1 MKQLL
6 PKSPFLTF
14 IFLIANLFFA
24 TVSFGQTVSLDQADL
39 DYAPGETVYI
49 TGTGWH
55 SNEIIN
61 LQVDHLSQPIPD
73 HGTPDPHLPW
83 TVEADSSGNFTASW
97 VVTEYELGANLLLNA
112 DGLLSGYT
120 YKVFF
125 TDGQRDFN
133 SLTVGSQAGTAT
145 YGTAGSPTFLVT
157 VFTTASGGGTSNLG
171 PISLS
176 ITGLPVGAI
185 PTFSPVSP
193 LSASDTTPNPTT
205 TLTIT
210 TTSNLNAGSYTFTVK
225 ASNTQG
231 NKTTFVESTGTLIVT
246 KTPLSVTAN
255 AAGKTYDGLAYSGGN
270 GVAYSGFVNNETAS
284 VLGGTLAYSGTS
296 QGAIN
301 VGPYVIT
308 PGGLTSNNYAITFN
322 NGILTVGTAPL
333 SVTANAAGKTYDGLA
348 YSGGNGVAYSGF
360 VNNETASV
368 LGGTLAY
375 SGTSQG
381 AINVGP
387 YVITPGGL
395 TSNNYAIT
403 FNNGILTVGT
413 APLSVTANAAGKT
426 YDGLAYSGGNGVAYS
441 GFVNNETASVLGGT
455 LAYSGTSQGAIN
467 VGPYVIT
474 PGGLTSNNYAI
485 TFNNGIL
492 TVGTAPLSVTAN
504 AAGKTYDGLAY
515 SGGNGVA
522 YSGFVNNETASVLG
536 GTLAYSGTS
545 QGAINVGPYVITPG
559 GLTSNNYAITFNNGI
574 LTVGTAP
581 LSVTANAAGKTYDGL
596 AYSGGNGVAYS
607 GFVNNETASVL
618 GGTLAYSGTSQGAIN
633 VGPYVITPG
642 GLTSNNYAITFNN
655 GILTVGT
662 APLSVTANAA
672 GKTYDGLAYSGGNG
686 VAYSGFVNNE
696 TASVL
701 GGTLAYSGT
710 SQGAINVGPY
720 VITPGGLTSNNYAIT
735 FNNGILT
742 VGTAPLSVT
751 ANAAGKTYD
760 GLAYSGGNG
769 VAYSG
774 FVNNETASVLG
785 GTLAYSGTSQG
796 AINVGPYVIT
806 PGGLT
811 SNNYAITFNNGILT
825 VGTAPL
831 SVTANAAGK
840 TYDGLAYSGGNGV
853 AYSGFVNNET
863 ASVLGGT
870 LAYSGTSQ
878 GAINVGPYV
887 ITPGGLTSNNYAITF
902 NNGILTVGTAP
913 LSVTANAAGK
923 TYDGLAYS
931 GGNGVAYSGF
941 VNNETASVLGGT
953 LAYSGTSQGAINV
966 GSYVITPGGL
976 TSNNYAITFNN
987 GILTID
993 CLSIDAG
1000 ASNKTVAVSTT
1011 FALSAKITPPAAGIT
1026 VNFYLDDSSTPIGTG
1041 ITTSP
1046 DGIAT
1051 CTVTG
1056 GLPTEVYL
1064 VRAVPENNCQSSTAY
1079 LAVYDPNGGFVTG
1092 GGWINSPAGAY
1103 VADKYLTG
1111 KANFGFN
1118 AKYKK
1123 GNNEVDGNT
1132 EFQFQTGN
1140 LNFKSSSHDD
1150 MSLVIAGAQAIYK
1163 GKGTINGIAGYSFMV
1178 SVVDGDK
1185 KSTSVLDKFR
1195 IKIWNTGGVVYD
1207 NQIGQADNVE
1217 ASTVLGGGSIVIHEV
1232 KKNTSKIAEKESIA
1246 TPEILQFKVIAY
1258 PNPSNYQFS
1267 LAVTS
1272 DSNEKVEVLVY
1283 NMSARLVKRIEKSNE
1298 KTILFGEDLPAGEY
1312 LVLIRQ
1318 GENQKAVNVIKK

>member
-301 VGPYVIT
+301 VGP
-308 PGGLTSNNYAITFN
+308 
-322 NGILTVGTAPL
+322 
-333 SVTANAAGKTYDGLA
+333 
-348 YSGGNGVAYSGF
+348 
-360 VNNETASV
+360 
-368 LGGTLAY
+368 
-375 SGTSQG
+375 
-381 AINVGP
+381 
-387 YVITPGGL
+387 
-395 TSNNYAIT
+395 
-403 FNNGILTVGT
+403 
-413 APLSVTANAAGKT
+413 
-426 YDGLAYSGGNGVAYS
+426 
-441 GFVNNETASVLGGT
+441 
-455 LAYSGTSQGAIN
+455 
-467 VGPYVIT
+467 
-474 PGGLTSNNYAI
+474 
-485 TFNNGIL
+485 
-492 TVGTAPLSVTAN
+492 
-504 AAGKTYDGLAY
+504 
-515 SGGNGVA
+515 
-522 YSGFVNNETASVLG
+522 
-536 GTLAYSGTS
+536 
-545 QGAINVGPYVITPG
+545 
-559 GLTSNNYAITFNNGI
+559 
-574 LTVGTAP
+574 
-581 LSVTANAAGKTYDGL
+581 
-596 AYSGGNGVAYS
+596 
-607 GFVNNETASVL
+607 
-618 GGTLAYSGTSQGAIN
+618 
-633 VGPYVITPG
+633 
-642 GLTSNNYAITFNN
+642 
-655 GILTVGT
+655 
-662 APLSVTANAA
+662 
-672 GKTYDGLAYSGGNG
+672 
-686 VAYSGFVNNE
+686 
-696 TASVL
+696 
-701 GGTLAYSGT
+701 
-710 SQGAINVGPY
+710 
-720 VITPGGLTSNNYAIT
+720 
-735 FNNGILT
+735 
-742 VGTAPLSVT
+742 
-751 ANAAGKTYD
+751 
-760 GLAYSGGNG
+760 
-769 VAYSG
+769 
-774 FVNNETASVLG
+774 
-785 GTLAYSGTSQG
+785 
-796 AINVGPYVIT
+796 
-806 PGGLT
+806 
-811 SNNYAITFNNGILT
+811 
-825 VGTAPL
+825 
-831 SVTANAAGK
+831 
-840 TYDGLAYSGGNGV
+840 
-853 AYSGFVNNET
+853 
-863 ASVLGGT
+863 
-870 LAYSGTSQ
+870 
-878 GAINVGPYV
+878 
-887 ITPGGLTSNNYAITF
+887 
-902 NNGILTVGTAP
+902 
-913 LSVTANAAGK
+913 
-923 TYDGLAYS
+923 
-931 GGNGVAYSGF
+931 
-941 VNNETASVLGGT
+941 
-953 LAYSGTSQGAINV
+953 
-966 GSYVITPGGL
+966 YVITPGGL